1 MFQHL
6 SVLLF
11 IVFSTISF
19 GQKDASINRHKHDVE
34 KEQFLPTKIKDSE
47 KQILKNKKVP
57 SIIQEEVA
65 EVLSYFPELA
75 EIQIDFVFKDR
86 INKSFMQ
93 AQPKWYGFFQS
104 KNKRDYVIKISR
116 NFQMEDYMLP
126 IEELPKDIIIGWLAH
141 ELGHI
146 MDYQDKSAFAL
157 IKFGLSY
164 ITSHEYMIEAE
175 RTADVKAIHCNLGDY
190 LVIKKNFI
198 QNHSDIPLNYKDR
211 IKQFYM
217 SAEEAI
223 ELMDNLS
230 GEMLTSD

>member
-6 SVLLF
+6 SVLLL
-11 IVFSTISF
+11 IVFSTFNF
-19 GQKDASINRHKHDVE
+19 GQNDASTVYHKHDVAT
-34 KEQFLPTKIKDSE
+34 KQFVETKIEESE
-47 KQILKNKKVP
+47 KQILKNKKAP
-57 SIIQEEVA
+57 SIIREEIA

-75 EIQIDFVFKDR
+75 NTQIDFVFKDR

-104 KNKRDYVIKISR
+104 KSKRDYVIKISR
-116 NFQMEDYMLP
+116 NFQMEGHTIP
-126 IEELPKDIIIGWLAH
+126 IEKLPKDIIIGWLAH

-157 IKFGLSY
+157 MKFGWSY
-164 ITSHEYMIEAE
+164 LTSREYMIEAE
-175 RTADVKAIHCNLGDY
+175 RTADVQAIHCNLGEY

-198 QNHSDIPLNYKDR
+198 QNHTDIPLEYKER

-223 ELMDNLS
+223 ELMDNLPDDL
-230 GEMLTSD
+230 LTAD